1 MAARIE
7 QEKMGA
13 HLSADG
19 LALEGLAQVTS
30 FLSKIVA
37 IEARK
42 SCTDRLGHADKAVAV
57 E

>member
-19 LALEGLAQVTS
+19 LALEGLAHVTS